1 MGQDAVKIL
10 AALGDD
16 GGQANDLGAGAYDNE
31 ELELAVIS
39 KSNIGIVDL

>member
-16 GGQANDLGAGAYDNE
+16 GGQANDLGAGAYDDQ
-31 ELELAVIS
+31 ELELAVIL
-39 KSNIGIVDL
+39 KFDVGIV